1 MKFGSKQIIPLL
13 TAAFAL
19 VFIYTGLSKF
29 GFWDEIKG
37 PTPGF
42 VPTIISVILLGI
54 SVLAFLQSFKDKK
67 PSYPKENFLVI
78 LAGIGIFAFT
88 FLIGMIPT
96 IIIYVILWLKLVE
109 KTPWKQTLIVLA
121 VIMAIV
127 LGVFV
132 FWLGVPF
139 PEGIIFEALLG

>member
-1 MKFGSKQIIPLL
+1 MKFGSKQIIPMM
-13 TAAFAL
+13 TAAVAL
-19 VFIYTGLSKF
+19 VFIYVGITKF
-29 GFWDEIKG
+29 GFWDEVKG

-42 VPTIISVILLGI
+42 VPTIISVLLLAV
-54 SVLAFLQSFKDKK
+54 SVLAFIQSFKDKK
-67 PSYPKENFLVI
+67 PVYPKENFLVI

-96 IIIYVILWLKLVE
+96 IVIYVILWLRLVE
-109 KTPWKQTLIVLA
+109 KTPWKQTFIVLA

-132 FWLGVPF
+132 LWLGVPF
-139 PEGIIFEALLG
+139 PKGFIFEALLG